1 MRHLAL
7 VTQNTVVLLEWRRK
21 QASKS
26 WVAYSVVHHVS
37 TGLRGRL
44 PEPGF
49 QALGRKWEGKSC
61 RIYLAIW

>member
-7 VTQNTVVLLEWRRK
+7 VTKNTVVLLEWRRK
-21 QASKS
+21 QTSKS
-26 WVAYSVVHHVS
+26 RVAYSVEVRCVS
-37 TGLRGRL
+37 TGL

-49 QALGRKWEGKSC
+49 QALGRKWESKSC